1 MANTLGTTN
10 ADVIAQRALETL
22 VADLPIIGQ
31 IATDLSDANAKFNE
45 RVIVHE
51 VTAAAAADF
60 SAVTGYVPST
70 RTQVDIPVTIN
81 KHKHHTYSVSVT
93 EASTSRV
100 DLIERFAQTAAYSI
114 GAALVAD
121 LSALVLAA
129 AYAGKTTQALG
140 AGADGFDRKSLI
152 KVGLA
157 LSLRKVPAMGRWA
170 LLSPA
175 YYASLC
181 MDNTMLTALL
191 QAGSQAV
198 ISGRLPNVG
207 GFNVSEFVDLPDN
220 GENLVGFAGVRSAL
234 ALATRIPDDPGQ
246 GQSNCRISV
255 ITEPKTGLSLQV
267 REWYNADYAAFRRTY
282 TLMYGV
288 AAGQGDAIQ
297 RIVSA

>member
-1 MANTLGTTN
+1 MGNTLGTTN

-22 VADLPIIGQ
+22 VADLPILGQ

-51 VTAAAAADF
+51 VTAAAAENF
-60 SAVTGYVPST
+60 SAATGYAPSN
-70 RTQVDIPVTIN
+70 RAQVDIPVTID

-93 EASTSRV
+93 EASTARV

-114 GAALVAD
+114 GSAIVQD

-129 AYAGKTTQALG
+129 AFTNKTTQALG
-140 AGADGFDRKSLI
+140 AGGDGFDRKALI

-157 LSLRKVPAMGRWA
+157 LSLRKVPVMGRFC
-170 LLSPA
+170 LLAPA

-181 MDNTMLTALL
+181 MDNTMMVALL
-191 QAGSQAV
+191 QAGSQSV
-198 ISGRLPNVG
+198 ITGRLPNVS

-220 GENLVGFAGVRSAL
+220 GQNLVGFAGVRSSL

-255 ITEPKTGLSLQV
+255 ITEPKTGISIQV
-267 REWYNADYAAFRRTY
+267 REWYNADLAAFRRTY

-288 AAGQGDAIQ
+288 GVGQTDGLQ